1 MRAIENPSSFRKEVS
16 NTLSKMLKHKIQSI
30 NIERGIFNYS
40 IRIANDKH
48 VVKKWENPYFVQIYI
63 DRFRT
68 VYTNLKDTLLV
79 ERLNKGEIKSS
90 EVGTMTHQEMIPTK
104 WVKMMQIKKE
114 KEENLYSP
122 KIDGNTDMFV
132 CRKCKSN
139 KCSYYQLQTRSAD
152 EPMTT
157 YVNCVT
163 CGHRWK
169 C

>member
-1 MRAIENPSSFRKEVS
+1 MRTIENPSSFRKEVS
-16 NTLSKMLKHKIQSI
+16 NTLSNMLKHKIHSI

-68 VYTNLKDTLLV
+68 VYTNLKDTLLL
-79 ERLNKGEIKSS
+79 ERLNKGEIKSR